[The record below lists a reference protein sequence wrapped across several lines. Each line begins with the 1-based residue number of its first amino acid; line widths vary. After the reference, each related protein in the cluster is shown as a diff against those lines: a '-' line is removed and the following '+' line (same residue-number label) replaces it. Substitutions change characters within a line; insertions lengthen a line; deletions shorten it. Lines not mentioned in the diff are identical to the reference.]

1 MRGNKD
7 PRALQG
13 EASRPKCGVGPCV
26 SLLQRVPWARLAGCR
41 LLPGLTQRWGPSMWR
56 DKGSA
61 QAEAERRCRGSRPVT
76 NNVQLAPQEMPETQW
91 GGVMG
96 AGQPTVPREAAC
108 PHHNASG
115 YQLTVRSTAK
125 RCLALMAEGALSSW
139 PSRRGAPK
147 PM

>member
-1 MRGNKD
+1 MQRKPACHEQRSTGPPGN
-7 PRALQG
+7 
-13 EASRPKCGVGPCV
+13 
-26 SLLQRVPWARLAGCR
+26 ARDA
-41 LLPGLTQRWGPSMWR
+41 M
-56 DKGSA
+56 
-61 QAEAERRCRGSRPVT
+61 
-76 NNVQLAPQEMPETQW
+76 

-96 AGQPTVPREAAC
+96 AGQPTVPREVAC